1 MTKSKLETYV
11 DTLDLLAHQGP
22 LNLSHTTYKTN
33 VTCSTH
39 ENCMTFLVKQGLIE
53 ERNVE
58 MKSVLYAVT
67 KRGINVLKFFE
78 DHKKE
83 ILDTE

>member
-22 LNLSHTTYKTN
+22 LNLSNIMYKTN

-39 ENCMTFLVKQGLIE
+39 ENCMAFLVKQGLVE
-53 ERNVE
+53 ERTGE
-58 MKSVLYAVT
+58 MKSLLYVVT
-67 KRGINVLKFFE
+67 ERGINVLKFFE
-78 DHKKE
+78 ERKKA
-83 ILDTE
+83 ILT